1 MKKEKLLNAIGQID
15 DNFITEAKP
24 EVKTQKKK
32 VKPQWFALLAACLIL
47 AICISIVTPLS
58 LGNKEAGKVTMEIN
72 PGVEFTIARNG
83 SVKAVR
89 FINDDA
95 KDVLGALTLKGHDL
109 RTAIMLTI
117 SAYKASGYMDRND
130 TVLVSFNKQL
140 SENKKLQKSV
150 ADNVQSALEE
160 TNAVNTLVYV
170 KEADSKVT
178 AEIAK
183 KYGVSVG
190 KAKLIEE
197 ASKVSSLTVDDLA
210 KLPLDELVNLQEK
223 VDYKVLSTRFIG
235 ILRAKQIALQDSG
248 CVNRVTFTEAVLVD
262 GGIKTPYYRLVF
274 NDRHVEW
281 TYRIDA
287 TSGAIMEKSSVVFF
301 ISLEEAK
308 EIALKFAN
316 VNVEVEEKVVFTRE
330 ELNRNQGRP
339 CWILEFYTKAFQYVV
354 KVDAKTGDVIYFD
367 YHIDIRD
374 AKEIAAKDAGVFD
387 EFSKLV
393 FTVEE
398 YVGGGIKTPYFYFV
412 FNNEKTQWTYKID
425 ATLGTVLEK
434 SKSEIMISLEKAKE
448 IALKDAGIENPE
460 TVTFTKEELNRNQGR
475 PCWILEFYTEKYQ
488 YTYKIDAISGEVD
501 TLESTKF
508 INILRAREI
517 ALKDAGVF
525 ENIEKIHFTTEE
537 LIAGGGI
544 KTPYFLFVFNN
555 GITQWTYRIDAING
569 TVLSKNEERI
579 WITLAE
585 AKEIAIMDANIGE
598 SLEIVFTKEVL
609 SRNKGRPCWI
619 LEFYAGKYQY
629 SYKIDANSG
638 EIISKTQYLYIEKAK
653 QIALKDVF
661 SGAVAN
667 NITFTAQELIDLE
680 RTPYFY
686 FVFNDGETQWSYYI
700 DAVDGTILLRAKEA
714 LSVEKS

>member
-1 MKKEKLLNAIGQID
+1 
-15 DNFITEAKP
+15 
-24 EVKTQKKK
+24 
-32 VKPQWFALLAACLIL
+32 
-47 AICISIVTPLS
+47 
-58 LGNKEAGKVTMEIN
+58 MEIN

-89 FINDDA
+89 FLNDDA

-117 SAYKASGYMDRND
+117 SAYKAGGYMDRND

-170 KEADSKVT
+170 NEADSKVT

-223 VDYKVLSTRFIG
+223 VDSKVLSTRFIG
-235 ILRAKQIALQDSG
+235 ILRAKQIALKDSG

-287 TSGAIMEKSSVVFF
+287 TSGAIIEKSKTVFF

-354 KVDAKTGDVIYFD
+354 KVDAKTGEIIYFD

-374 AKEIAAKDAGVFD
+374 AKEIAAKDAGVFE
-387 EFSKLV
+387 EFEKLV

-412 FNNEKTQWTYKID
+412 FNNGKTQWTYKID
-425 ATLGTVLEK
+425 ATLGIVLEK
-434 SKSEIMISLEKAKE
+434 SEGALFISPEEAMR
-448 IALKDAGIENPE
+448 IALEFAQVNAEDA
-460 TVTFTKEELNRNQGR
+460 TFTKKELNRNQGR
-475 PCWILEFYTEKYQ
+475 PCWILEFYTEKFQ
-488 YTYKIDAISGEVD
+488 YSVKVDAKTGEVIYFD
-501 TLESTKF
+501 YHID
-508 INILRAREI
+508 INEAKEI
-517 ALKDAGVF
+517 AVKDAGVGEHF
-525 ENIEKIHFTTEE
+525 GKIVFTVEE
-537 LIAGGGI
+537 YVGGGI
-544 KTPYFLFVFNN
+544 KSPYFYFVFNN
-555 GITQWTYRIDAING
+555 GKTQWTYRVDATLGIPY
-569 TVLSKNEERI
+569 KMNEEPI
-579 WITLAE
+579 SFITLDE
-585 AKEIAIMDANIGE
+585 AKNIAIMDANIGE

-619 LEFYAGKYQY
+619 LEFYAGKHQF

-638 EIISKTQYLYIEKAK
+638 EIISKSQYLYIEKAK
-653 QIALKDVF
+653 QVALKDVF

-667 NITFTAQELIDLE
+667 NITFTVQE
-680 RTPYFY
+680 
-686 FVFNDGETQWSYYI
+686 
-700 DAVDGTILLRAKEA
+700 
-714 LSVEKS
+714 